1 VKGVLISFEGIEGSG
16 KTTQARL
23 LSEHL
28 SGKGYITVLTE
39 EPGGTAIG
47 LAIREVLLK
56 VEHAGMHHL
65 TELLLYYA
73 SRCQLITQL
82 ILPAVEEGRVVITD
96 RFSDSTF
103 AYQGYGR
110 GIDLRV
116 IKSVDDIATGGLK
129 PDLTFLLD
137 LDVESGLKRNRDAN
151 KSDRIELEDIG
162 FHNKVRS
169 GYLAL
174 ADSSPQRI
182 RVIDA
187 STDIGEVRKEINA
200 AVEELLEDGR

>member
-28 SGKGYITVLTE
+28 SGKGYKVILTE

-47 LAIREVLLK
+47 LGIRNVLLK
-56 VEHAGMHHL
+56 VDYARMHDV

-73 SRCQLITQL
+73 SRCQLINEV
-82 ILPAVEEGRVVITD
+82 ILPALVDGKTVITD

-103 AYQGYGR
+103 AYQGSGR
-110 GIDLRV
+110 GIDFKV
-116 IKSVDDIATGGLK
+116 IRTIDDIATGGLK

-137 LDVESGLKRNRDAN
+137 LDADKGLRRNRDAH
-151 KSDRIELEDIG
+151 KVDRIELEDIG
-162 FHNKVRS
+162 FHTRVRF
-169 GYLAL
+169 GYLDL
-174 ADSSPQRI
+174 AGSESPRI

-187 STDIGEVRKEINA
+187 SMNIEEVQKKICEV
-200 AVEELLEDGR
+200 VEAILSERV

>member
-28 SGKGYITVLTE
+28 SRKGYTTVMTE

-47 LAIREVLLK
+47 LAIREVLLR
-56 VEHAGMHHL
+56 VEHAGMSHL
-65 TELLLYYA
+65 TELFLYYA
-73 SRCQLITQL
+73 SRCQLITQV
-82 ILPAVEEGRVVITD
+82 ILPAVEKGRVVITD

-110 GIDLRV
+110 GMDLRV
-116 IKSVDDIATGGLK
+116 IKEVDDIATGGLK
-129 PDLTFLLD
+129 PDLTLLLD
-137 LDVESGLKRNRDAN
+137 IDPERGLKRNKEVN

-169 GYLAL
+169 GYLAI
-174 ADSSPQRI
+174 ADSNPQRI

-200 AVEELLEDGR
+200 AVEELL

>member
-1 VKGVLISFEGIEGSG
+1 MKGVLISFEGIEGSG

-56 VEHAGMHHL
+56 VEYAGMHHL

-110 GIDLRV
+110 GIDLQV
-116 IKSVDDIATGGLK
+116 IKRVDDIATGGLK

-137 LDVESGLKRNRDAN
+137 LDAESGLKRNRDAN

-162 FHNKVRS
+162 FHKKVRS